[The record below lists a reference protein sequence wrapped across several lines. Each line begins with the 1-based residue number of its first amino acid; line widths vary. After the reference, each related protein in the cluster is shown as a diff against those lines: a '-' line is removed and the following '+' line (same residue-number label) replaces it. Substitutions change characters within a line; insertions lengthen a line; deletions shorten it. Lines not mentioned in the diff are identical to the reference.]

1 MQPDRE
7 TSSLLEQFQSVG
19 TTELVSLPIES
30 ARVAA
35 EAMFASAAA
44 TPPPVADVID
54 GSLPG
59 EGGERAYR
67 LYRSST
73 TERSRAALLFVHGGG
88 WWLCSTATHDSVA
101 RWLCHYSALDVLSL
115 EYRLAPE
122 HRFPAALNDV
132 RSAAEWLF
140 ENAAG
145 LGIDPGRIAI
155 GGDSAGGALCAAAAS
170 LSRRNLGKDFAAM
183 MLLYP
188 TLTLGDSADL
198 PSRSAFGGG
207 AYFLTEAAIEVA
219 ASHYLQDASLRTDP
233 RVSPLL
239 ERDLSGMPPTLIV
252 TAGFDPLRDEG
263 EKYATRLRQC
273 GVDIDYR
280 CFESTIH
287 GFMSFT
293 RALSVGREGLEFAGR
308 WLRARLPANAHGNG
322 DGRR

>member
-7 TSSLLEQFQSVG
+7 TSSLLEQFQSAA
-19 TTELVSLPIES
+19 TADLVTLPIEV
-30 ARVAA
+30 ARAAA
-35 EAMFASAAA
+35 EAMFSSAAA

-59 EGGERAYR
+59 EGGELTYR

-73 TERSRAALLFVHGGG
+73 SAHSRAALLFAHGGG
-88 WWLCSTATHDSVA
+88 WWLCSTKTHDSVA
-101 RWLCHYSALDVLSL
+101 RWLCHYGALDVLSL

-132 RSAAEWLF
+132 KSAAEWLF
-140 ENAAG
+140 ENAAN
-145 LGIDPGRIAI
+145 LGVDRNRIAI
-155 GGDSAGGALCAAAAS
+155 GGDSAGGSLVAAAAS
-170 LSRRNLGKDFAAM
+170 LSRSDPGKKFAAM

-188 TLTLGDSADL
+188 TLMLGDSADL
-198 PSRSAFGGG
+198 PSRRAFGGG

-219 ASHYLQDASLRTDP
+219 ANHYLHNASLRTDP

-239 ERDLSGMPPTLIV
+239 EPDLVGMPPTLII

-263 EKYATRLRQC
+263 AKYAARLRQC
-273 GVDIDYR
+273 GVYTDYR
-280 CFESTIH
+280 CFEATIH
-287 GFMSFT
+287 GFMSFS

-308 WLRARLPANAHGNG
+308 WLRVRLDLA
-322 DGRR
+322 

>member
-7 TSSLLEQFQSVG
+7 TSSLLEQLQSVG
-19 TTELVSLPIES
+19 TAELVSLPIES
-30 ARVAA
+30 ARAAA
-35 EAMFASAAA
+35 EAMFADAAA
-44 TPPPVADVID
+44 TPPSVADVVD

-59 EGGERAYR
+59 EEGERAYR
-67 LYRSST
+67 LYRSPT
-73 TERSRAALLFVHGGG
+73 TEHPRAALLFVHGGG

-101 RWLCHYSALDVLSL
+101 RWLCHYGAVDVLSL

-140 ENAAG
+140 ENAVR

-170 LSRRNLGKDFAAM
+170 LSRGNSRARFAAM

-188 TLTLGDSADL
+188 TLMLGDAAEF
-198 PSRSAFGGG
+198 PSRRAFGGG

-219 ASHYLQDASLRTDP
+219 ANYYLHEASLRTDP

-239 ERDLSGMPPTLIV
+239 ERDLGGMPPSLIV

-263 EKYATRLRQC
+263 ERYATRLRQC

-293 RALSVGREGLEFAGR
+293 RALSVGRQGLEFAGR
-308 WLRARLPANAHGNG
+308 WLRARLHA
-322 DGRR
+322 

>member
-7 TSSLLEQFQSVG
+7 TSLLLEQFQSVG
-19 TTELVSLPIES
+19 TAELVTATIES
-30 ARVAA
+30 ARAGV
-35 EAMFASAAA
+35 EAMFASSAA

-54 GSLPG
+54 GSLRG
-59 EGGERAYR
+59 EGGELAYR

-73 TERSRAALLFVHGGG
+73 TEDSRAALLFVHGGG

-101 RWLCHYSALDVLSL
+101 RWLCHYGALDVLSL

-132 RSAAEWLF
+132 RSATEWLF
-140 ENAAG
+140 ENAAR
-145 LGIDPGRIAI
+145 LGIDHDRIAI

-170 LSRRNLGKDFAAM
+170 LSRRNPRERFAAM

-188 TLTLGDSADL
+188 TLTLGDATDL
-198 PSRSAFGGG
+198 PSRRAFGGG
-207 AYFLTEAAIEVA
+207 EYFLTDAAIEVA
-219 ASHYLQDASLRTDP
+219 ANYYLHDPSLRTDP

-239 ERDLSGMPPTLIV
+239 ERDLCGMPQSLIV

-263 EKYATRLRQC
+263 EQYATRLRQC
-273 GVDIDYR
+273 GVDVDYR

-287 GFMSFT
+287 GFMSFS

-308 WLRARLPANAHGNG
+308 WLGARLHSTTHPSPLA
-322 DGRR
+322 